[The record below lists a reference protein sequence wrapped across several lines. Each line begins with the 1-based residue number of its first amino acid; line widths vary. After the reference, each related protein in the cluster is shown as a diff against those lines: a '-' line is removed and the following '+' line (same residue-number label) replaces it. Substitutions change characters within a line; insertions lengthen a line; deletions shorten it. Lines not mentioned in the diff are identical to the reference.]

1 MFLKVG
7 TARAYI
13 FLFLTGFA
21 ALPACTSSDIYND
34 PDFNPP
40 VFWGSHIVQEGDS
53 LYAIA
58 WRYGRDP
65 MEIARANHLR
75 PPYRIYPGQR
85 LTLEAP
91 PAALTKKSSGR
102 SSATTRSN
110 DPKVAS
116 TSKSSA
122 QNYKN
127 KQKPATVV
135 TSRSSS
141 STPKWQWPH
150 SGPIIDTY
158 SVTGRINKGIDI
170 AGKIGDPVLAASEGE
185 VVYAGSGL
193 IGYGLLIIIN
203 HSDEYLS
210 AYAHNHKI
218 LVKEG
223 SVVRRGTKIAEL
235 GDAGTSRPKLHFEIR
250 KNGQPVNPLS
260 YLPKR

>member
-1 MFLKVG
+1 MFLKIG
-7 TARAYI
+7 TKCA
-13 FLFLTGFA
+13 FVLVVLTGLLT
-21 ALPACTSSDIYND
+21 LPACTSSDIYND

-40 VFWGSHIVQEGDS
+40 VYWGSHVVQEGDS

-65 MEIARANHLR
+65 MEIARANQLT

-91 PAALTKKSSGR
+91 PAYLTKNVGGKSASGTSQAGGKSASR
-102 SSATTRSN
+102 TSGSS
-110 DPKVAS
+110 K
-116 TSKSSA
+116 
-122 QNYKN
+122 NYKN
-127 KQKPATVV
+127 KQKPAVDV

-141 STPKWQWPH
+141 IVPKWQWPH
-150 SGPIIDTY
+150 PGPIIDTY

-203 HSDEYLS
+203 HSDDYLS

-223 SVVRRGTKIAEL
+223 SVVSRGTQIAEL